1 MVPRMD
7 LAWQV
12 QEHNMRLQ
20 RSLSQKVELLA
31 TTQEQLTE
39 AQQGLKEYEAR
50 LFESAKNLEAKQRQ
64 LHELEDDSMEQR
76 ESMARQEQM
85 LKQKAEMVERLSN
98 EVAKLRVSS
107 SDADKNDLRKVC
119 VTDSHLVPN
128 DEHLFG
134 SVPTA
139 RCVAPIP
146 TTWLDN
152 G

>member
-1 MVPRMD
+1 MWWDRTASYGAAD
-7 LAWQV
+7 WLGLAWQV
-12 QEHNMRLQ
+12 KEHNMRLQ

-31 TTQEQLTE
+31 TTQEQFTE

-64 LHELEDDSMEQR
+64 LHELEDISMEQR

-107 SDADKNDLRKVC
+107 SDADKNELRKVC
-119 VTDSHLVPN
+119 VAT
-128 DEHLFG
+128 
-134 SVPTA
+134 
-139 RCVAPIP
+139 
-146 TTWLDN
+146 
-152 G
+152 

>member
-1 MVPRMD
+1 

-12 QEHNMRLQ
+12 KEHNMRLQ

-31 TTQEQLTE
+31 TTQEQFTE

-64 LHELEDDSMEQR
+64 LHELEGDSMEQR

-107 SDADKNDLRKVC
+107 SDADKNELRKVC
-119 VTDSHLVPN
+119 VAT
-128 DEHLFG
+128 
-134 SVPTA
+134 
-139 RCVAPIP
+139 
-146 TTWLDN
+146 
-152 G
+152 